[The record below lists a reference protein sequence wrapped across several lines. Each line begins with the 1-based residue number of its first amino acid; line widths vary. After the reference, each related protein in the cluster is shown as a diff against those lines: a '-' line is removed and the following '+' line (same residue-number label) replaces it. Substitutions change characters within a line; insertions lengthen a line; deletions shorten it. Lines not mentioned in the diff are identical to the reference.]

1 MLGDGQAESRTAG
14 LARTGRVDPVESL
27 ENAVQRFGG
36 DADALIDHAN
46 GDFAI
51 ALPHADRHSGVFGRV
66 MDGVLYEVLDGGLHG
81 LFVGLDHRTARGR
94 AA

>member
-81 LFVGLDHRTARGR
+81 LFVGLDHRTVRGW